1 MDLSYRLRLGITGA
15 MSFFINNHIL
25 SIALPLY
32 IYSIGGSAIQVG
44 WMAGIMSLFSTVTRP
59 SIGVLLDKRG
69 RRKPILSAT
78 VILALTS
85 LAYLW
90 TKNILSIITIRA
102 LQGVCFAVV
111 SSGYLTVIG
120 DLSLEGDRSKLFGY
134 AGLAMPISLLL
145 SPIATEYLIGS
156 KMGYPSLFV
165 TAAIVAMAGVVA
177 FNIVTRQN
185 AHSTPKEETVLGTRD
200 LSGRALVRGLK
211 DNIIGAMY
219 LGAVDM
225 AVLSFIPI
233 YVTQMGLSYSLFLS
247 TFALGMIPFQFSVG
261 RIIQRLGTNRVNLL
275 GQVALGSSLILA
287 SLSPNTL
294 GLVIS
299 ALLFAIGFGCV
310 DTSLNLLA
318 LLGKSPENSGRAIGY
333 MQFFINA
340 GRALGSFLL
349 GYLAEMLG
357 YQLMF
362 SIVGLAALLP
372 IAAKLMELLKS
383 RKGV

>member
-1 MDLSYRLRLGITGA
+1 